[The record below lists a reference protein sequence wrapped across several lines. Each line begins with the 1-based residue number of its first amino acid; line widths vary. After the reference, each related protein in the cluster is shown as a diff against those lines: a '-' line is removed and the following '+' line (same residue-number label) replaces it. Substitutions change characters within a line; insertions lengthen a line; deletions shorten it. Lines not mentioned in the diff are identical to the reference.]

1 MDARADHELMARVAR
16 GDQTAFRLLSQ
27 RHAGPALGLA
37 RTIVGNDAI
46 AEELVQEAF
55 LRVWVNAPRW
65 RPDAAF
71 RTWLYRIVINLCLN
85 EKRRAAPLPLAAAG
99 DPPDPAPGPETEL
112 AARERDR
119 LVAAAVAA
127 LPARQRAAIVLTYT
141 QGLSNAEAAD
151 MLDTSVSGIETL
163 LVRAKRALRAALG
176 SELS

>member
-1 MDARADHELMARVAR
+1 MEGPADHELMARVAR
-16 GDQTAFRLLSQ
+16 SDQNAFRILSR
-27 RHAGPALGLA
+27 RHAGAALGLA
-37 RTIVGNDAI
+37 RNIVGNEAV

-55 LRVWVNAPRW
+55 LRVWLNAPRW

-85 EKRRAAPLPLAAAG
+85 EKRRTSPLPLDAAG
-99 DPPDPAPGPETEL
+99 DPADPAPGAETEL
-112 AARERDR
+112 AEHERDR
-119 LVAAAVAA
+119 LVAAAIAA

-163 LVRAKRALRAALG
+163 LVRAKRALRAALDQY
-176 SELS
+176 SS

>member
-1 MDARADHELMARVAR
+1 MEAPADHELMARVAR
-16 GDQTAFRLLSQ
+16 GDQNAFRLLS
-27 RHAGPALGLA
+27 RHHAGAALGLA

-55 LRVWVNAPRW
+55 LRVWLNAPRW

-85 EKRRAAPLPLAAAG
+85 EKRRAPTLPLDAAG
-99 DPPDPAPGPETEL
+99 DPPDPAPGADIEL
-112 AARERDR
+112 AAHERDR

-141 QGLSNAEAAD
+141 QGLNNAEVAD
-151 MLDTSVSGIETL
+151 VLDTSVSGVETL
-163 LVRAKRALRAALG
+163 LVRAKRALRAVLDPD
-176 SELS
+176 LS